1 MMKNRIIRESG
12 ISITLFLV
20 LTALFSGSSLADYRY
35 EKTEKMEIPVESA
48 ELLQVIG
55 SQGDMVVTSKGD
67 SKTISVE
74 ILKTVKAEDEERA
87 AALAEEMGLE
97 VTRRDDLI
105 KLETKYPES
114 FNKDTSILK
123 MIFKRGPDLSM
134 DLTIRIPESLRISL
148 VTASGDVDI
157 SDIISDVE
165 ISTASG
171 DIDAENIR
179 GFLKINVASGDV
191 DVKNTAGLVITSAS
205 GDITAADVDGDAMI
219 SVTSGDIDLKDIN
232 GDIDLKTVS
241 SDIYAENVKGAAA
254 VKGTSGSIDFNG
266 IEGSVNVFTAS
277 GDISVVAVPA
287 ESGTDYNL
295 GTSNGMVE
303 LRFKRKLESGFILK
317 ATTTT
322 GHIDIDL
329 PIKVSKVSRND
340 IVGVVREGE
349 SKVFIETS
357 SGDISIRE

>member
-1 MMKNRIIRESG
+1 MRYGFIRESG
-12 ISITLFLV
+12 ISAAVFLV
-20 LTALFSGSSLADYRY
+20 LTVLFSGAPLADYRY
-35 EKTEKMEIPVESA
+35 EKTEKLEIPVESA

-55 SQGDMVVTSKGD
+55 SQGDMVVTSGGD
-67 SKTISVE
+67 ERKISVE

-87 AALAEEMGLE
+87 RELAGEMGLE
-97 VTRRDDLI
+97 VTRGDDFI

-114 FNKDTSILK
+114 FNKDISILK

-134 DLTIRIPESLRISL
+134 DLTIMIPESLKISL

-157 SDIISDVE
+157 SDIMSDAE

-171 DIDAENIR
+171 DIDAENVK
-179 GFLKINVASGDV
+179 GFLKVNVASGDV
-191 DVKNTAGLVITSAS
+191 DVKNTAGLIIASAS
-205 GDITAADVDGDAMI
+205 GDITAVDVDGDAII
-219 SVTSGDIDLKDIN
+219 SITSGDIDLKNIN
-232 GDIDLKTVS
+232 GNIDLKTVS
-241 SDIYAENVKGAAA
+241 SDIHAENVKGDAA
-254 VKGTSGSIDFNG
+254 VKGTSGSIDFAG
-266 IEGSVNVFTAS
+266 IAGSVNVFTAS
-277 GDISVVAVPA
+277 GDISVVAVPL
-287 ESGTDYNL
+287 ESETDYNL

-303 LRFKRKLESGFILK
+303 LHFKKKLESGFILK

-340 IVGVVREGE
+340 IVGIVREGK